1 MIDPGSRPAPGDLL
15 LVQAFVNTLDVE
27 NDADTLATPSALTA
41 WLAAAGLG
49 PASAAA
55 DAADLATAVV
65 LRETLRAALRRHHEP
80 VGDVLTPDGPP
91 LRLGFDGDGRPLVLG
106 EGGHAGAGLARL
118 LGIVV
123 AAAALGTFQRLK
135 VCPEQRCQWAFY
147 DASRNRSGTW
157 CSMAVCG
164 SRVKM
169 RAYRARHTQTSAQ
182 QRSGRV

>member
-1 MIDPGSRPAPGDLL
+1 M

-27 NDADTLATPSALTA
+27 DDADSLQRSSDLSA

-49 PASAAA
+49 AA
-55 DAADLATAVV
+55 DAALDAADLTAAVA
-65 LRETLRAALRRHHEP
+65 LRETLRAALRRHHDP
-80 VGDVLTPDGPP
+80 ADDVLTLNGPP
-91 LRLGFDGDGRPLVLG
+91 LRLGFDGDGRPFVLG
-106 EGGHAGAGLARL
+106 DGEGKGAGAGLARL
-118 LGIVV
+118 LDIVV
-123 AAAALGTFQRLK
+123 TAAAEGTWERLK

-169 RAYRARHTQTSAQ
+169 RAYRARQASTSALAAK
-182 QRSGRV
+182 R